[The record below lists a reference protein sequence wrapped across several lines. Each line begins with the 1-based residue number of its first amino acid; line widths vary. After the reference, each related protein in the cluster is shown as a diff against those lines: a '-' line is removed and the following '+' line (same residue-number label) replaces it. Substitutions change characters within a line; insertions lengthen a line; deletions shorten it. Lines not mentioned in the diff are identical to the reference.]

1 MGETI
6 PETGI
11 IKNSK
16 TGWLKYS
23 VILSCVVYIVILYAE
38 RLAAVIIGFT
48 SAEPFYTGSNAAQWY
63 AHIITIVAL
72 VSSLIAAF
80 TINRTAFIY
89 LFTRRCADYDLIDFR
104 MLSVNAGL
112 ILLGGMAHTTFTL
125 LGVQFV
131 SYACLL
137 ISLMLRMIDGGYMN
151 RPDVTR
157 GRLIISYLYLACFS
171 MAIPVVYGTVGA
183 IRYAYLIL
191 EVITSILLVIVFT
204 ALMSV
209 YYRSGGL
216 LNFGIPVILYT
227 TAADLALI
235 ILRAPETLNVFVA
248 VFLGLTVLFWLIGRI
263 KYGNR
268 VTLYFT
274 GKYKRKRY
282 FEGWYVKL
290 TGADKK
296 TIALIISY
304 HADRQGTEYAMLQV
318 AGKNGFCEKIAA
330 SDFSADEDHF
340 NVKLGK
346 SVVNCRGLDIDFS
359 QNGHSVKGKITFGKM
374 LPLKRDIMGP
384 FASFPFMECKHGV
397 ISMTHGLSGELV
409 VDDEKYSFDDGIGY
423 IEKDMG
429 ISFPSEYM
437 WTQGSDGNMS
447 VVAAVAKI
455 PYMVLKFPGC
465 ICSVVISGKE
475 YRMAT
480 YNFAK
485 ATVSDIKTIIKRGK
499 YRLEIVALEK
509 DSHVLAAPVDGDMNR
524 MVYESPAAV
533 VRYTFSESGNTI
545 AEMTCPNAGWERG

>member
-1 MGETI
+1 MKENI
-6 PETGI
+6 PNMC
-11 IKNSK
+11 KNYK

-23 VILSCVVYIVILYAE
+23 VILFCIVYILILYAE
-38 RLAAVIIGFT
+38 RLVAVIVNFT
-48 SAEPFYTGSNAAQWY
+48 STEPFYAGSDAAQWY
-63 AHIITIVAL
+63 AHIITVIAL
-72 VSSLIAAF
+72 VLSLIFALTMNRAAY
-80 TINRTAFIY
+80 IY
-89 LFTRRCADYDLIDFR
+89 LFTRRKDDYNRIDFR
-104 MLSVNAGL
+104 ALSINAGL

-137 ISLMLRMIDGGYMN
+137 ISLMIRMIDGGCLN

-157 GRLIISYLYLACFS
+157 GRLIVSYLYLACFS
-171 MAIPVVYGTVGA
+171 MAIPVVYGTVGD
-183 IRYAYLIL
+183 ILYAYLAL
-191 EVITSILLVIVFT
+191 EITTSILLVVVFT

-227 TAADLALI
+227 TAADLTLV

-248 VFLGLTVLFWLIGRI
+248 VFLGLTVLFWFVGKI

-268 VTLYFT
+268 VLLYFN
-274 GKYKRKRY
+274 GKYKKKKY

-290 TGADKK
+290 TGSNKK
-296 TIALIISY
+296 TIALIVSY
-304 HADRQGTEYAMLQV
+304 HIDNKGSKYAMLQI
-318 AGKNGFCEKIAA
+318 AGIAGFCEKTDA
-330 SDFSADEDHF
+330 SEFLADEDNF
-340 NVKLGK
+340 NVKLGE
-346 SVVNCRGLDIDFS
+346 SVINCNGLDLNFA
-359 QNGHSVKGKITFGKM
+359 QNGHYVKGKINFGKM

-384 FASFPFMECKHGV
+384 FASFPFMECKHAV
-397 ISMTHGLSGELV
+397 ISMSHKLSGELV
-409 VDDEKYSFDDGIGY
+409 VDGEHYSFDNGIGY

-429 ISFPSEYM
+429 VSFPSEYM

-455 PYMVLKFPGC
+455 PYLGIKFPGC
-465 ICSVVISGKE
+465 ICSVVISGQE

-499 YRLEIVALEK
+499 YRLEIVVLEK
-509 DSHVLAAPVDGDMNR
+509 DSHVLTAPVNGDMNR
-524 MVYESPAAV
+524 TVYESPSAA
-533 VRYTFSESGNTI
+533 VRYTFSENGKI
-545 AEMTCPNAGWERG
+545 LAEMICPNAGWERG